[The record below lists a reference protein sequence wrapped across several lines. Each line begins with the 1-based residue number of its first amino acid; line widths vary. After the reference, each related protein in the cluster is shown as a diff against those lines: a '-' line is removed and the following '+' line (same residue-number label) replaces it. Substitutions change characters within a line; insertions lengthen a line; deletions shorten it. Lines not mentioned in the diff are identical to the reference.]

1 MTKRIE
7 VYLNEGQE
15 MRADVCVTIGELRKE
30 RTDYFNTP
38 AVLFIGN
45 DGHPPKVMTEEE
57 HLAKMKAILMEVDD
71 TVILTHHHSEAFDSV
86 LAKHGITLDP
96 S

>member
-57 HLAKMKAILMEVDD
+57 HLAKMKALWKEIDDHLRSTGGEMAAMDMSEV
-71 TVILTHHHSEAFDSV
+71 AK
-86 LAKHGITLDP
+86 KHGITL
-96 S
+96 